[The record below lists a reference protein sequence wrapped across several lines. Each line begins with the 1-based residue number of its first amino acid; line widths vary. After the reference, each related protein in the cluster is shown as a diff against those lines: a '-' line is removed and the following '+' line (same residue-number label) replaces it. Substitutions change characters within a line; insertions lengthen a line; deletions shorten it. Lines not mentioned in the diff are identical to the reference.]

1 MKKISESQKFYKDLL
16 RIVFEGVYISLTLD
30 EFTDKLFDFKDPSYK
45 EKRLKDGLDLFLVR
59 NEFTNEM
66 EFDFYI
72 KRQNATTCVE
82 IRPLDNAS
90 DFINF
95 GNKKI
100 KNFSLTFVDNKFYK
114 SFVKF
119 YENDTVFAVSDEEK
133 AYVKELSYF
142 FNFYGDL
149 IYKKTSF
156 KFNFYGDLIY
166 KKTSF
171 KYIEIN
177 YSEYE
182 IKDFFIADNENNFFF
197 ILDKNTGLVS
207 YIDLTKKNNQLVI
220 AEDTGAKVFDKKI
233 IDLKKEDFGKFEVFL
248 NSIKTGVISGVF
260 SYLADILKF
269 INKEDNRFSYI
280 EYEFRR
286 SPILKFLRKIYSEIE
301 IKEEFIEDI
310 LEIEGTSLEDYC
322 YLRDNEPEVFKI
334 INWDRKL
341 IGYCFETKYKY
352 IIEMTKNSIK
362 IESGSIKKELKE
374 KSFYEGSLNFKS

>member
-100 KNFSLTFVDNKFYK
+100 KNFSLTFDNKFYK

-142 FNFYGDL
+142 
-149 IYKKTSF
+149 
-156 KFNFYGDLIY
+156 FNFYGDLIY

-220 AEDTGAKVFDKKI
+220 AEDTGEKVFDKKI
-233 IDLKKEDFGKFEVFL
+233 IDLKKEDFGKFKVFL
-248 NSIKTGVISGVF
+248 SSIRTGLISGVF

-269 INKEDNRFSYI
+269 INKEDNRFSYV

-286 SPILKFLRKIYSEIE
+286 SPVLKFLRKIYSEIE
-301 IKEEFIEDI
+301 IKQEFIEDI

-322 YLRDNEPEVFKI
+322 YLRDNEPEIFKT

-341 IGYCFETKYKY
+341 IGYCFETKDKY

-374 KSFYEGSLNFKS
+374 KSFYEGSIGFKA